1 MGQND
6 DMTIRFSGLK
16 SGNYNYH
23 FTLNEEF
30 FEEWKNEEIEGGKV
44 EIEVKMERLERMLMF
59 TFSLS
64 GEIATPCDR
73 CLGRVMVPIAGEE
86 HLCVRFS
93 DTETC
98 ENEDVVV
105 LPENAFEIDLTQWL
119 YEYVAVR
126 IPMQHIHPDGE
137 CDPEVTRYIQV
148 ESDERKEES
157 DEVDPRWEA
166 LKGLRSEE

>member
-16 SGNYNYH
+16 SGNYTYH
-23 FTLNEEF
+23 FTLADEF

-59 TFSLS
+59 TFSLN
-64 GEIATPCDR
+64 GEVATPCDR

-98 ENEDVVV
+98 DDEDVVV
-105 LPENAFEIDLTQWL
+105 MPENAFEIDLKQWL

-126 IPMQHIHPDGE
+126 IPMQHMHPDGE
-137 CDPEVTRYIQV
+137 CDPEMTKFIT
-148 ESDERKEES
+148 DEETEQREEG
-157 DEVDPRWEA
+157 ETDPRWEA
-166 LKGLRSEE
+166 LKKLK